1 MAGWHHQL
9 DGREF
14 KWTPGIGDGQG
25 GLACCNSWGHKGS
38 DMTEQ
43 LNWTELNIPSIKKR
57 RHHFLLKS
65 RDINLPTNFHI
76 VKAMVFP
83 VLMDRYESQTINQAE
98 CRKIDA
104 LQLWRLLRVP
114 FSKEV
119 KPVNSKGDQLWIY
132 IGRTDAEAEA
142 QYFGYLMWRA
152 NSLEKTTMLGKIE
165 GRRKRGLQRMRWLD
179 SITKSTDMSKL
190 QEIVKHR
197 EAWCDAVHGGH
208 KVLDTTEQLNSNK
221 INV

>member
-1 MAGWHHQL
+1 MIASWKESYVNL
-9 DGREF
+9 DR
-14 KWTPGIGDGQG
+14 
-25 GLACCNSWGHKGS
+25 
-38 DMTEQ
+38 
-43 LNWTELNIPSIKKR
+43 
-57 RHHFLLKS
+57 LLTSK
-65 RDINLPTNFHI
+65 DITMPTKAYT
-76 VKAMVFP
+76 VKAMFFP
-83 VLMDRYESQTINQAE
+83 VVMRGYESWTIKKAE

-208 KVLDTTEQLNSNK
+208 KVLDTTEQLNINK